1 LAEELLNNYTPVID
15 GLTMIPSGKGRFE
28 VVVDGDLIYS
38 KAETG
43 RHAEAG
49 EVNGLFVKKTGAEA
63 APLS

>member
-1 LAEELLNNYTPVID
+1 MSKHKVSIEYCV
-15 GLTMIPSGKGRFE
+15 GRFE